1 MNRNRFIQGL
11 KSNIQLSE
19 KERRRIIRR
28 SLQKYPWKTK
38 CTVAMEE
45 FAELQQ
51 QISKQ
56 VRGYGD
62 RIGLLEEMA
71 DALAEAFGF
80 GPSVSE
86 NKRKKSLSSPARYGM
101 SLRKSRRDSFVKQYS
116 YRPTARKHLPYQ
128 KIYSLHY

>member
-11 KSNIQLSE
+11 KSNIQFSE
-19 KERRRIIRR
+19 KERQRIIRR

-71 DALAEAFGF
+71 DALTEAFGF

-116 YRPTARKHLPYQ
+116 YRPIARKHLPYQ
-128 KIYSLHY
+128 RRNY

>member
-19 KERRRIIRR
+19 KERKRIIRR

-116 YRPTARKHLPYQ
+116 YRPIARKHLPYQ
-128 KIYSLHY
+128 RRNY

>member
-1 MNRNRFIQGL
+1 MNRSRFIQGL
-11 KSNIQLSE
+11 KGDIQLSE
-19 KERRRIIRR
+19 KERKRIIRK
-28 SLQKYPWKTK
+28 SLQKYSWKTK

-71 DALAEAFGF
+71 DAYICLNFLESIFDIKPEDLQKAIDVKLEREIYRL
-80 GPSVSE
+80 PSSKFHNSWV
-86 NKRKKSLSSPARYGM
+86 L
-101 SLRKSRRDSFVKQYS
+101 
-116 YRPTARKHLPYQ
+116 TLPFY
-128 KIYSLHY
+128 IRLHIEM